1 MDTTNQSPKKNDL
14 LAALPKSD
22 LQRFLPHLEFLEL
35 PQGRVLYEIDAPIEY
50 VYFPF
55 NAMISLVTQMKDGKI
70 VEVGLVGSD
79 GMSGIAVLMGRKVSF
94 ERAVVQIPNGGMRAS
109 VAAIQAEF
117 NRAGAMQRIL
127 LSYVHAMMRQVSQT
141 AACNATH
148 TIEERLSRW
157 LLMCQDRVRS
167 EEVNLTQEF
176 IAEMLST
183 RRATVNVAAVM
194 LQSANLIQ
202 YSRGRI
208 TITDRPGLEAFSCEC
223 YATLKNANHY
233 LDDDHNKN

>member
-1 MDTTNQSPKKNDL
+1 METTNHSSKNNDI

-35 PQGRVLYEIDAPIEY
+35 AQGRVLYEIDATIEH

-79 GMSGIAVLMGRKVSF
+79 GMSGIAVLMGRNTSF

-127 LSYVHAMMRQVSQT
+127 LSYTHAMMRQVSQT

-167 EEVNLTQEF
+167 DEINLTQEF

-183 RRATVNVAAVM
+183 RRATVNVAAVT

-208 TITDRPGLEAFSCEC
+208 TIIDRPGLEAFSCEC
-223 YATLKNANHY
+223 YATVRNSNHF
-233 LDDDHNKN
+233 LDNERKKS

>member
-1 MDTTNQSPKKNDL
+1 MDTTYHSLSKNDI

-22 LQRFLPHLEFLEL
+22 LQRFLPHLEVAEL
-35 PQGRVLYEIDAPIEY
+35 THGKVLYEMDALIEH

-55 NAMISLVTQMKDGKI
+55 GAMISLVTQMKDGKV

-79 GMSGIAVLMGRKVSF
+79 GMSGIGVLMGRKNSW
-94 ERAVVQIPNGGMRAS
+94 ERAVVQIPDGGMRAP
-109 VAAIQAEF
+109 VAAIQKEF

-127 LSYVHAMMRQVSQT
+127 LGYIHAMVRQVSQT

-157 LLMCQDRVRS
+157 LLMCQDRVKS
-167 EEVNLTQEF
+167 DELNLTQEF

-183 RRATVNVAAVM
+183 RRATVNVAAVT
-194 LQSANLIQ
+194 LQSAKLIQ
-202 YSRGRI
+202 YSRGHI
-208 TITDRPGLEAFSCEC
+208 TVTDRPGLEAFACEC
-223 YATLKNANHY
+223 YATLKDANHY
-233 LDDDHNKN
+233 LDDDHKNR